1 MYLVEF
7 IDDIVQRYTHTVKD
21 THSSHCFIIFTT
33 EKRMKF
39 LTVHTFKVLSSAGG

>member
-7 IDDIVQRYTHTVKD
+7 IDAVAHVYTVKEI
-21 THSSHCFIIFTT
+21 HSSHCFVIFTT
-33 EKRMKF
+33 EKSMKF